1 MSIVQIKVLTEVAG
15 FDSMYSTA
23 LEWNDSRLNNL
34 N

>member
-23 LEWNDSRLNNL
+23 LE
-34 N
+34 